1 MRHPPERGL
10 KVISGSAA
18 QDDQGVDAGFATTL
32 AKGLAVL
39 EAFEPGATLLG
50 NTELAMR
57 TGLSRPTAARL
68 SSTLAELG
76 YLKYDEARA
85 KYRLGIRTLRVARP
99 LLADMKVRQLARPLM
114 QELAESV
121 RGTVSLGLIDGVSLV
136 YVESARSGDVGSHVP
151 DIGAS
156 LPIIRAAMGRALVS
170 MLGAD
175 ELSVLEA
182 RIEKEMPELWR
193 TFARGYRAGIRQCHD
208 RGFCI
213 SEGDWVPTIHA
224 VAVPLFRAR
233 DTGECVGLNCGVPAF
248 RLKSGQMETEIGP
261 RLKALAASVRVMV
274 DEASPEN

>member
-1 MRHPPERGL
+1 MNEPSARKL
-10 KVISGSAA
+10 KVVSGVAA
-18 QDDQGVDAGFATTL
+18 QDDLNVDAGFATTL

-39 EAFEPGATLLG
+39 EAFEPGVTSLG

-85 KYRLGIRTLRVARP
+85 KYRLSVRTLRIARP

-151 DIGAS
+151 DIGSS
-156 LPIIRAAMGRALVS
+156 LPIVRAAMGRALAS

-182 RIEKEMPELWR
+182 RIEKELPDLWR
-193 TFARGYRAGIRQCHD
+193 AFERGYRAGIQQCSD

-233 DTGECVGLNCGVPAF
+233 DTGECVALNCGVPAF
-248 RLKSGQMETEIGP
+248 RLKAGQLETETGP
-261 RLKALAASVRVMV
+261 RLKALAASIRAIV